1 MATKTIEFE
10 AAQHLSSLESQAE
23 LLTDALDSGDA
34 GYIAN
39 ALGVIARARGVTEVA
54 SGAGV
59 TREALYKI
67 LGPDGDPKMT
77 TFLGVVKSLGF
88 TLSVRTAR

>member
-10 AAQHLSSLESQAE
+10 AARHLTSLESQAE

-34 GYIAN
+34 CYIAN

-67 LGPDGDPKMT
+67 LGPDGDPKMI

-88 TLSVRTAR
+88 KLSVQTAR

>member
-1 MATKTIEFE
+1 
-10 AAQHLSSLESQAE
+10 
-23 LLTDALDSGDA
+23 
-34 GYIAN
+34 
-39 ALGVIARARGVTEVA
+39 VTEVA

-67 LGPDGDPKMT
+67 LGPDGDPKMI

-88 TLSVRTAR
+88 KLSVQTAR